1 MGRTGEEG
9 GKKIVYHTNHVTEEK
24 KISARGWITHHS
36 HPQPLINFFL
46 KRNKFL
52 AQKAA
57 LEEVKDKFNE
67 IMNLAHSM

>member
-1 MGRTGEEG
+1 MDHPPLPPTTTNKL
-9 GKKIVYHTNHVTEEK
+9 KK
-24 KISARGWITHHS
+24 
-36 HPQPLINFFL
+36 